1 MERESIERLVL
12 DSAMGELDED
22 AELLLSEYLTEH
34 SEAKQWSIEML
45 ADYEMT
51 ASAVNT
57 KTKEAALMLSMAPV
71 KKPAVL
77 LNLNWRPI
85 ARWAAVLIFASLV
98 GVGVGRWSKERK
110 FYARSSFQETER
122 NLPTKES
129 IANALRDDGGF
140 WHKKAVAF
148 LEPSKYPKR
157 KPFARKTNL
166 LELYRK
172 SKEMNHD

>member
-1 MERESIERLVL
+1 MEREIIERLAI

-22 AELLLSEYLTEH
+22 VKMLLAEYLAEH
-34 SEAKQWSIEML
+34 RSAKQWYDEILE
-45 ADYEMT
+45 DYEMT

-57 KTKEAALMLSMAPV
+57 KIKEAALMPPVTSV
-71 KKPAVL
+71 KKAAVL

-98 GVGVGRWSKERK
+98 GVGIGRWSKERK

-122 NLPTKES
+122 NLPSKES
-129 IANALRDDGGF
+129 IANALRGDGSF
-140 WHKKAVAF
+140 WHKKAIAF

>member
-12 DSAMGELDED
+12 DSAMGELNED
-22 AELLLSEYLTEH
+22 AEMLLSEYLSEH

-57 KTKEAALMLSMAPV
+57 KTKEAGLMPPAESV
-71 KKPAVL
+71 KKAAVL
-77 LNLNWRPI
+77 LKLNWRPI
-85 ARWAAVLIFASLV
+85 ARWAAVVIFASLA
-98 GVGVGRWSKERK
+98 GVGVGRRSTERK
-110 FYARSSFQETER
+110 FHAKSSFLETER
-122 NLPTKES
+122 NVPTKRS
-129 IANALRDDGGF
+129 VANVLRDGESF
-140 WHKKAVAF
+140 WHKKAIAF
-148 LEPSKYPKR
+148 LEPGKYPKR

-172 SKEMNHD
+172 SKEKNHD